1 MLKRFLFLVI
11 LSFMLIPVF
20 AQTGIGTTTPNASA
34 KLDVFST
41 TKGFLPPRV
50 ALTSTSSF
58 SPITGLSDA
67 SSLLTAAGLLIYNTA
82 TAGTAPNN
90 VTPGFYYWNG
100 TSWIRLIVPTDNAAN
115 VTGTVAVAN
124 GGTGLSAL
132 GSGVATF
139 LGTPTS
145 ANLESAVTGETGS
158 GALVFGTSPSF
169 TTPTLGA
176 ASATSLVVPAITG
189 GTGTT
194 QTLTFKPTSGNGAT
208 GADHIFQVGNNGGTE
223 AMRILNNGNIG
234 VGNISP
240 SVTFDV
246 NGSVRIRTFGT
257 YDASDSLVMTDASGN
272 LKKRILTPV
281 SIQPTATGYTL
292 SPKDNGGIITFAATA
307 AITITV
313 PATLPA
319 GFVCQI
325 IQKGT
330 GQITITGSGITLN
343 SANGFKSRARYSAIG
358 VVMES
363 STIGYVTGDT
373 SL

>member
-1 MLKRFLFLVI
+1 MKRHFLFIAGFLF
-11 LSFMLIPVF
+11 SMQAT

-132 GSGVATF
+132 GAGVATF